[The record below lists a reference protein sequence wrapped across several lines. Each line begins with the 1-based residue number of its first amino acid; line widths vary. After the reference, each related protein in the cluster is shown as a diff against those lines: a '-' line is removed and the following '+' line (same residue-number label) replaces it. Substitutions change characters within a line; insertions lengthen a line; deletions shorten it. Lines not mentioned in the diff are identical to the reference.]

1 MRFKKH
7 PNMLKVLSFIL
18 TLTIC
23 SGGAY
28 TGTSAA
34 APNHL
39 PENTSVQDTGAKAAD
54 DIAFHLT
61 SNGQHSIT
69 QSGSFEANDNQI
81 LTITIL
87 SDIKNGSVDLFL
99 FSPDSKEQRIT
110 LSGSDETKTVAL
122 SNGRWAYNCTGFFES
137 GTISIS
143 GTVSPAPNN
152 TPDSA
157 NPTSGTEDSSAVV
170 INLGNDAQNS
180 ITQSGSF
187 EANDN
192 QILTITILSDIKNG
206 SVDLFLFSPDSKEQ
220 RITLSGSDET
230 KTVALSNGRW
240 AYNCTGF
247 FESGTISIIGK
258 IE

>member
-81 LTITIL
+81 LTIT
-87 SDIKNGSVDLFL
+87 V
-99 FSPDSKEQRIT
+99 
-110 LSGSDETKTVAL
+110 
-122 SNGRWAYNCTGFFES
+122 
-137 GTISIS
+137 
-143 GTVSPAPNN
+143 
-152 TPDSA
+152 
-157 NPTSGTEDSSAVV
+157 
-170 INLGNDAQNS
+170 
-180 ITQSGSF
+180 
-187 EANDN
+187 
-192 QILTITILSDIKNG
+192 LSDIKNG